1 VERGDADLVQAVLG
15 GDVRAFETLVG
26 RYQRAVYG
34 LAYSV
39 CSDWAAAHDLTQDAF
54 LRAYLELPQLE
65 DPARFAGWLR
75 RIAFR
80 TALNHLRARNAR
92 REDLDALDDVQPL
105 LAAPELEDPRVV
117 RETGSAVRA
126 AIESLP
132 SRYRIPLVMHH
143 VRGLAQE
150 RVAHFLGVPEGTV
163 KSLLSRARKLLREA
177 LEPQIEEGLQMTDE
191 ALAGQSLPD
200 DFAETLGA
208 LIRACS
214 EGDLAAL
221 ERLLEEHPTLI
232 NARQARHFERSP
244 LHAAAIH
251 GRRPVV
257 ELLLRRGASATQ
269 RDQGDN
275 AYALHFAAE
284 QGHLEIVKL
293 LVEAGADVQG
303 TGDGHDLEVIGWAT
317 CFQHTRRAVAEYLLA
332 HGARH
337 NIFSATALG
346 DVAAIREIVRADR
359 AQLERR
365 LTEHDAR
372 RTPLHM
378 AVLKGQCAALETL
391 AELGADLEAKDARG
405 RTPLELA
412 LLWRREAVAECL
424 AKLGARPARD
434 GRVVPAF
441 TQVVPILRVKDV
453 CASLDYYKLLG
464 FENGSTWG
472 EPPVWGGCTRD
483 GVGVFFSIHQGHAGN
498 WLALY
503 AENVDA
509 LHEQY
514 RARGV
519 RILSAPQSTPW
530 GLREMRVEDPD
541 GNVLR
546 ISSEPGYEVAE

>member
-1 VERGDADLVQAVLG
+1 VERDDADLVQAVLG
-15 GDVRAFETLVG
+15 GDVGAFEALVG

-39 CSDWAAAHDLTQDAF
+39 CSDWSAAHDLTQDTF
-54 LRAYLELPQLE
+54 LQAYLELPRLE

-80 TALNHLRARNAR
+80 TSLNHLRARKAR
-92 REDLDALDDVQPL
+92 REDLEALDDVQPL
-105 LAAPELEDPRVV
+105 LAAPEPEDPRVV
-117 RETGSAVRA
+117 QETGSALRA
-126 AIESLP
+126 AIEALP

-177 LEPQIEEGLQMTDE
+177 LEPQIEEGLQMTDD
-191 ALAGQSLPD
+191 ALAGQALPD

-214 EGDLAAL
+214 DGDLPAL

-232 NARQARHFERSP
+232 NARHRRFERSP
-244 LHAAAIH
+244 LHFAAIH

-257 ELLLRRGASATQ
+257 QLLLQRGASATQ
-269 RDQGDN
+269 RDHGDN

-284 QGHLEIVKL
+284 QGQLEIVKL
-293 LVEAGADVQG
+293 LVEAGADVHG
-303 TGDGHDLEVIGWAT
+303 TGDGHGLDVIGWAT
-317 CFQHTRRAVAEYLLA
+317 CFQHTRREVAEYLLSR
-332 HGARH
+332 GARQT
-337 NIFSATALG
+337 IFSASALG
-346 DVAAIREIVRADR
+346 DVAAIREIVRADA

-372 RTPLHM
+372 RSPLHL
-378 AVLKGQCAALETL
+378 AVLKGQRAAVEVL

-412 LLWRREAVAECL
+412 LLWRRREVAECL
-424 AKLGARPARD
+424 KKLGARAPQGGLVTPA
-434 GRVVPAF
+434 V
-441 TQVVPILRVKDV
+441 THVVPILRVKDV
-453 CASLDYYKLLG
+453 AASLDYYRQRLG

-472 EPPVWGGCTRD
+472 EPPVWGGCNRD
-483 GVGVFFSIHQGHAGN
+483 GIGVYFSVHQGHPGS
-498 WLALY
+498 WLALSV
-503 AENVDA
+503 ENVDA
-509 LHEQY
+509 LHEEY
-514 RARGV
+514 RARGA
-519 RILSAPQSTPW
+519 RILSAPQDTPW

-546 ISSEPGYEVAE
+546 ISSEPAYDSAE